1 LLRNRGEVM
10 RYKIAI
16 YFETNQEID
25 EFEIEDLLAVLLK
38 EVEEPK
44 NFKGEQAQYE
54 TKEILIDLENL

>member
-1 LLRNRGEVM
+1 M